1 MDGTK
6 WSTSLTWPCT
16 SALLPIQLTSCG
28 WHQAPPLTG
37 AKEQSPISP
46 RISPPQFKFKEIQ
59 IFFLTQIHILI
70 VMACAN
76 FGCNLMNRKW
86 FAAKWNSHQIWI
98 MSEKS
103 LMNWAPGHHLFQKAT
118 NRESVAITATPHLPC
133 RFIMIPHDSSEWLVP
148 YLAID
153 VNQWWLTMK
162 WKLWNLIKSQ
172 RYSSKSYVQQLLM
185 QPVIRWWG
193 SVHVMAFLF
202 NEYSFIDVF

>member
-1 MDGTK
+1 MPQPSITKIHLKITYLKFHSNFLETNELSSHLDYQMDGTK

-16 SALLPIQLTSCG
+16 SALLPIQLTPPLNSCG

-46 RISPPQFKFKEIQ
+46 RISPPQFKFKENQ
-59 IFFLTQIHILI
+59 IFFLIQIRILV
-70 VMACAN
+70 VMARAN

-118 NRESVAITATPHLPC
+118 NRESLAITATPT
-133 RFIMIPHDSSEWLVP
+133 S
-148 YLAID
+148 
-153 VNQWWLTMK
+153 TM
-162 WKLWNLIKSQ
+162 
-172 RYSSKSYVQQLLM
+172 
-185 QPVIRWWG
+185 
-193 SVHVMAFLF
+193 
-202 NEYSFIDVF
+202 